1 MNITTEE
8 MQDYIRDR
16 KAGGIEHSWG
26 DAAHKFKIDKPEWDN
41 VRKLYDE
48 VRLQQEPVPTTVAV
62 IEPPAVVE
70 PEATTAA
77 SEPSLPSLTEVE
89 TEPDE
94 VKQYAIER
102 DVHWEKH
109 YQKHGGKYPIPITTP
124 QQIQRVVSFIVADE
138 VEDFK
143 KTLYRIIGADRKP
156 TGDTVLVFKN
166 EEDADMF
173 REFGFD
179 TVAAIKGPGMIPF
192 QIATTMLKMKYK
204 RVLLVG
210 DLSSVAFEL
219 IRKQIEIG
227 SMYVDEETLQIL
239 DQELNG
245 PDGYNEKV
253 IKKLL
258 KDYIKSDA
266 VQACSILRS
275 ADAVRENVLNTLS
288 WGVEKIDELDPRT
301 VIQVTMDGLRRIQVL
316 DGRFPAPLTEK
327 SLSGIVGDFV
337 EIAYPTTIACREML
351 VYQLLPILGVLMGD
365 AYYLPYGSDRHYPVT
380 FSLAIGKT
388 SEGKGQAKH
397 HVEDAVQ
404 IVDPVWFKRNVH
416 SNPASGEGLV
426 RMLSDPRLNIGNSH
440 VRKNRVAIFNSEMV
454 TTFNAAARKDS
465 SLSGFLRGAYDGD
478 RLENFRSDKRNST
491 AAEDYL
497 LGFCGTITPQEL
509 RDVMPAI
516 DWKNGSANRFLWCV
530 GYSDKKLG
538 RSSVRPNF
546 VEWAK
551 RVKALID
558 LNLNVEP
565 TAINYSASGMVVWD
579 QWESSLPEHG
589 DDLLS
594 ESQARIK
601 ANCARI
607 AVLYAVLDE
616 RRLNGWQPQ
625 IEDRHVEAAI
635 EIVTRSRQSVEW
647 YLGQA
652 TDVQRVDSTATQDD
666 LIKLK
671 KAVAAAS
678 RETGVPELTQHEI
691 TKLFTHKTVEERDEL
706 CILAGLRQY
715 RRTRDEGAGKPTTV
729 WTWNPD
735 VGTDNQPRP
744 ESEKVSA

>member
-1 MNITTEE
+1 MFDLNT
-8 MQDYIRDR
+8 
-16 KAGGIEHSWG
+16 
-26 DAAHKFKIDKPEWDN
+26 PEG
-41 VRKLYDE
+41 
-48 VRLQQEPVPTTVAV
+48 LQQARQALAQTIPQTAVA
-62 IEPPAVVE
+62 VE
-70 PEATTAA
+70 PEQETAEA
-77 SEPSLPSLTEVE
+77 GIPPLTEFE
-89 TEPDE
+89 TTKPDE
-94 VKQYAIER
+94 ISRYTVER
-102 DVHWEKH
+102 IAYWNK
-109 YQKHGGKYPIPITTP
+109 YYRKHGKDLPTPAITE
-124 QQIQRVVSFIVADE
+124 QDIESLVADR
-138 VEDFK
+138 VEEDVAEFEQS
-143 KTLYRIIGADRKP
+143 LYQIIGADRKP
-156 TGDTVLVFKN
+156 INDTVLVFKN
-166 EEDADMF
+166 EKDADQI
-173 REFGFD
+173 RDLGFD
-179 TVAAIKGPGMIPF
+179 TVAAIKKPGAIPF
-192 QIATTMLKMKYK
+192 QLATTMLKMKYK
-204 RVLLVG
+204 RVLFIG
-210 DLSSVAFEL
+210 DISSFAFGL
-219 IRKQIEIG
+219 IHKQIEIG
-227 SMYVDEETLQIL
+227 SMYVDEETLQNL

-245 PDGYNEKV
+245 DPEGYDEKSV
-253 IKKLL
+253 KKLL
-258 KDYIKSDA
+258 RDYIQTDA
-266 VQACSILRS
+266 VQAYSILRS
-275 ADAVRENVLNTLS
+275 ANAVRDNVFNTLS

-327 SLSGIVGDFV
+327 SLSGVVGDFV

-365 AYYLPYGSDRHYPVT
+365 AYYLPYGSDKHFPAT

-404 IVDPVWFKRNVH
+404 MVDPGWFKKNVH

-426 RMLSDPRLNIGNSH
+426 RMLSDPRLNLSSQ

-546 VEWAK
+546 TEWAK
-551 RVKALID
+551 RVQKLMT
-558 LNLNVEP
+558 LNLNTEP

-579 QWESSLPEHG
+579 AWESSLPENG

-616 RRLNGWQPQ
+616 RRLSGWKPQ
-625 IEDRHVEAAI
+625 IEDVHVEAAI

-652 TDVQRVDSTATQDD
+652 NPLQTPTTTQDD

-671 KAVAAAS
+671 KALAAS
-678 RETGVPELTQHEI
+678 GRETGIPELTQQEI
-691 TKLFTHKTVEERDEL
+691 TKLFSHKTVEERTEL
-706 CILAGLRQY
+706 CVMAGLRQY
-715 RRTRDEGAGKPTTV
+715 TRDRGSKAGKPTTV
-729 WTWNPD
+729 WTWNSNKEFD
-735 VGTDNQPRP
+735 M
-744 ESEKVSA
+744 VSAEGISSQ

>member
-1 MNITTEE
+1 MTPEQIVETTNKIHQSLTQGKTPNALDIAPMGAQIAEVQRLIDQVQE
-8 MQDYIRDR
+8 QRSQ
-16 KAGGIEHSWG
+16 ETQT
-26 DAAHKFKIDKPEWDN
+26 AAA
-41 VRKLYDE
+41 
-48 VRLQQEPVPTTVAV
+48 VA
-62 IEPPAVVE
+62 E
-70 PEATTAA
+70 PESEAT
-77 SEPSLPSLTEVE
+77 EPDIPLLTEVE
-89 TEPDE
+89 KEPEE
-94 VKQYAIER
+94 VRQYEMER
-102 DVHWEKH
+102 EIFWEQFYKKH
-109 YQKHGGKYPIPITTP
+109 AKTLPPALQTP
-124 QQIQRVVSFIVADE
+124 QMMQKLVWDAVKVDVDE
-138 VEDFK
+138 FK
-143 KTLYRIIGADRKP
+143 KRMYHIIGADRKP
-156 TGDTVLVFKN
+156 TSDTILVFKN
-166 EEDADMF
+166 EQDADQI
-173 REFGFD
+173 RELGFD
-179 TVAAIKGPGMIPF
+179 TVAAIKGPGSIPF
-192 QIATTMLKMKYK
+192 QVATTMLKMKYK

-210 DLSSVAFEL
+210 DVSSVAFEL
-219 IRKQIEIG
+219 IHNQIEIG
-227 SMYVDEETLQIL
+227 SMYLDEETLQTL
-239 DQELNG
+239 DKELNG
-245 PDGYNEKV
+245 DPEGYDEKT

-258 KDYIKSDA
+258 KDYIKSDV

-327 SLSGIVGDFV
+327 SLWGIVGDFV
-337 EIAYPTTIACREML
+337 EIAYPTTIACHEML
-351 VYQLLPILGVLMGD
+351 AYQLLPILGVLMGD
-365 AYYLPYGSDRHYPVT
+365 AYYLPFGSDRHYPAM

-404 IVDPVWFKRNVH
+404 MVDPGWFKKNVH

-426 RMLSDPRLNIGNSH
+426 RMLSDPRLNLSGSQ

-538 RSSVRPNF
+538 RSSIRPNF
-546 VEWAK
+546 TEWAK
-551 RVKALID
+551 RVQKLMT
-558 LNLNVEP
+558 LNLNTEP

-579 QWESSLPEHG
+579 TWEGSLPGPG

-616 RRLNGWQPQ
+616 RRLTGWKPQ
-625 IEDRHVEAAI
+625 IEDVHVEAAI

-652 TDVQRVDSTATQDD
+652 TDVQRADSTATQDD

-671 KAVAAAS
+671 KAVAAAG
-678 RETGVPELTQHEI
+678 REGVPELTKTDVAE
-691 TKLFTHKTVEERDEL
+691 LFRHKTADEREEL
-706 CILAGLRQY
+706 CVLAGLRAY
-715 RRTRDEGAGKPTTV
+715 TREGGNKGGKPTTV
-729 WTWNPD
+729 WTWNPQL
-735 VGTDNQPRP
+735 GTDRP
-744 ESEKVSA
+744 ESSIK

>member
-1 MNITTEE
+1 VNIDVNNEESIAAALAQLKQKAATQETEQRNTATIQE
-8 MQDYIRDR
+8 
-16 KAGGIEHSWG
+16 S
-26 DAAHKFKIDKPEWDN
+26 KPVEA
-41 VRKLYDE
+41 E
-48 VRLQQEPVPTTVAV
+48 
-62 IEPPAVVE
+62 IPP
-70 PEATTAA
+70 
-77 SEPSLPSLTEVE
+77 LTEVE
-89 TEPDE
+89 NEPDE
-94 VKQYAIER
+94 IRRYEMER
-102 DVHWEKH
+102 TAHWDN
-109 YQKHGGKYPIPITTP
+109 YYRKHGSKFPIPITTP
-124 QQIQRVVSFIVADE
+124 QAIQRVVWDR
-138 VEDFK
+138 VEEDVIEFK
-143 KTLYRIIGADRKP
+143 KSLYQIIGADRKP
-156 TGDTVLVFKN
+156 ISDTVLVFKN
-166 EEDADMF
+166 EEDADVF
-173 REFGFD
+173 RELGFD
-179 TVAAIKGPGMIPF
+179 TVAAIKGPGAIPF

-204 RVLLVG
+204 RILLVG
-210 DLSSVAFEL
+210 DTSSIALEL
-219 IRKQIEIG
+219 IRNAVEIG
-227 SMYVDEETLQIL
+227 STHIAPEFLEVLDEE
-239 DQELNG
+239 LNN
-245 PDGYNEKV
+245 PNGYDEKE

-258 KDYIKSDA
+258 REYIQSDSI
-266 VQACSILRS
+266 QALSILRS
-275 ADAVRENVLNTLS
+275 ADAVRESVFNTLS

-301 VIQVTMDGLRRIQVL
+301 VIQVTIDGLRRIQVL

-327 SLSGIVGDFV
+327 SLWGIVGDFV

-351 VYQLLPILGVLMGD
+351 VYQLLPILGVMTGD
-365 AYYLPYGSDRHYPVT
+365 AYYLPYGSDRHYPAT

-397 HVEDAVQ
+397 HVEDAIQ
-404 IVDPVWFKRNVH
+404 MVDPAWFKKNVH

-426 RMLSDPRLNIGNSH
+426 RMLSDPRLNIGGGS

-509 RDVMPAI
+509 RDVMPGI

-530 GYSDKKLG
+530 GYSDKRLG

-546 VEWAK
+546 IEWAK
-551 RVKALID
+551 RVQKIIG
-558 LNLNVEP
+558 LNLNAEP
-565 TAINYSASGMVVWD
+565 IAINYSKSGAAVWD
-579 QWESSLPEHG
+579 SWESSLPEHG

-616 RRLNGWQPQ
+616 RRLSGWQVQ

-678 RETGVPELTQHEI
+678 QETGIPELTKQEV

-715 RRTRDEGAGKPTTV
+715 TRAREKGGKPTTV
-729 WTWNPD
+729 WTWNPN
-735 VGTDNQPRP
+735 VGTDKQPRP
-744 ESEKVSA
+744 ELETVPA

>member
-1 MNITTEE
+1 MTVLLSATDLESQVN
-8 MQDYIRDR
+8 
-16 KAGGIEHSWG
+16 
-26 DAAHKFKIDKPEWDN
+26 AATKVEPRAKSETAPET
-41 VRKLYDE
+41 V
-48 VRLQQEPVPTTVAV
+48 VAQTTV
-62 IEPPAVVE
+62 IQPE
-70 PEATTAA
+70 PEANAETIPA
-77 SEPSLPSLTEVE
+77 LTEVE
-89 TEPDE
+89 KEPEE
-94 VKQYAIER
+94 VRQYEIQR
-102 DVHWEKH
+102 TTYWEKF
-109 YQKHGGKYPIPITTP
+109 YERNTKTFPTPLTP
-124 QQIQRVVSFIVADE
+124 QLKQKLVWDA
-138 VEDFK
+138 VEHDLTEFK
-143 KTLYRIIGADRKP
+143 KSLYQIIGADRKP
-156 TGDTVLVFKN
+156 TSDTVLVFKN
-166 EEDADMF
+166 EEDADEF
-173 REFGFD
+173 RDLGFD
-179 TVAAIKGPGMIPF
+179 AVAATKGPGAIPF
-192 QIATTMLKMKYK
+192 QVATTMLKMKYK

-210 DLSSVAFEL
+210 DVSLVAFEL

-227 SMYVDEETLQIL
+227 SMYVDDETLQTL
-239 DQELNG
+239 NQELNNPQG
-245 PDGYNEKV
+245 IDKKTF
-253 IKKLL
+253 KKLV
-258 KDYIKSDA
+258 KDYINTEA
-266 VQACSILRS
+266 VRACSILRS
-275 ADAVRENVLNTLS
+275 VDAFRENVFNTLS
-288 WGVEKIDELDPRT
+288 WGIEKIDEVDPRT

-327 SLSGIVGDFV
+327 SLWGIVGDFV
-337 EIAYPTTIACREML
+337 EVAYPTTIACREML

-365 AYYLPYGSDRHYPVT
+365 AYYLPYGSDKHYPAT

-404 IVDPVWFKRNVH
+404 LVDPAWFKKNVH

-426 RMLSDPRLNIGNSH
+426 RMLADTRLNISG
-440 VRKNRVAIFNSEMV
+440 RLGKNRVAIFNSEMV

-478 RLENFRSDKRNST
+478 RLENFRSDKRNSA

-546 VEWAK
+546 IEWAK
-551 RVKALID
+551 RVQKIIS
-558 LNLNVEP
+558 LNLNAEP
-565 TAINYSASGMVVWD
+565 VAITYSASGAAVWD
-579 QWESSLPEHG
+579 QWEGSLPEHG

-616 RRLNGWQPQ
+616 RRLSGWQVQ

-652 TDVQRVDSTATQDD
+652 TQVQSADSTATQDD

-671 KAVAAAS
+671 KAVAAAG
-678 RETGVPELTQHEI
+678 RETNIPELTKNDI
-691 TKLFTHKTVEERDEL
+691 CKLFPHKTADEREEL
-706 CILAGLRQY
+706 CILAGLRAY
-715 RRTRDEGAGKPTTV
+715 SKANGKARPTTV
-729 WTWNPD
+729 WTWNPN
-735 VGTDNQPRP
+735 VGTDNQPGP
-744 ESEKVSA
+744 EPETVSAQNSD